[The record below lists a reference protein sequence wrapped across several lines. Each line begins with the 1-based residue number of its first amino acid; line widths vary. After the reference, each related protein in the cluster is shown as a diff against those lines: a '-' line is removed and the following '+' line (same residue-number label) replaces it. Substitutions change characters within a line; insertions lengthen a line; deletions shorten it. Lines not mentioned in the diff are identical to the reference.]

1 MAVGERNNPV
11 NYSNPKFG
19 QPPKV
24 GYFHPPHRPLSGALI
39 DLPFL
44 RGQLLFLLHLLMA
57 PRSEL
62 TPALCE
68 CICKLLDWKHLEK
81 LSASMPHRMESIIET
96 QGRYTLY

>member
-1 MAVGERNNPV
+1 MVRFSI
-11 NYSNPKFG
+11 YSDTSKVWTPD
-19 QPPKV
+19 KV
-24 GYFHPPHRPLSGALI
+24 GHFHRPYRPLSGALI

-68 CICKLLDWKHLEK
+68 CICKMLDRKHLEK
-81 LSASMPHRMESIIET
+81 LSATMPHRVEAIIES
-96 QGRYTLY
+96 QGWYTLYWIS